1 MRKVVGGL
9 YSVGRYAFRLYETI
23 TTNHNSYID
32 ATFYNK
38 NKIAFNHIKN
48 KIAFNHLEIIEP
60 NEVFMILEFNK
71 SYLKILF
78 KEKIWFLM
86 VEFDYDSTEFKLH
99 NETN

>member
-32 ATFYNK
+32 ATFYN
-38 NKIAFNHIKN
+38 KN